1 MAQYADFDFYQN
13 VYFGDVLT
21 GDNANRWL
29 TRASDELDVV
39 TFGRLTFAFPTVE
52 AHAEKVKKAVCA
64 IAETLFNI
72 DVQRK
77 AVAAHQTEDGDYRG
91 AIASISSGKESMSF
105 SVNGTAASVYAAAA
119 SDEAKRN
126 ALITETAF
134 RYLANI
140 PDAHGVNLLYAGG
153 GCHVCRDGYFV

>member
-13 VYFGDVLT
+13 TYYGEVLT
-21 GDNANRWL
+21 AGNANRWL
-29 TRASDELDVV
+29 SRASDELDVF

-64 IAETLFNI
+64 VAETLFNI

-77 AVAAHQTEDGDYRG
+77 AVAAHQTEDGSYRG
-91 AIASISSGKESMSF
+91 AVASISSGKESMSF

-119 SDEAKRN
+119 TSEEKRN
-126 ALITETAF
+126 ALVSEVVC

-140 PDAHGVNLLYAGG
+140 PDANGINLLYAGW
-153 GCHVCRDGYFV
+153 